1 MLVGIDSLEVA
12 RIASIIKTK
21 ENALKVFT
29 EYEWEYGNKTV
40 NKLARF
46 AGMFCAK
53 EAFLKCLKLGIG
65 NSVLLSDIE
74 VRHSSS
80 GAPELNLSENAKSV
94 MQKLGVGSAEISIT
108 HTKQTSTAI
117 CICF

>member
-1 MLVGIDSLEVA
+1 MLVGIDSLTIS
-12 RIASIIKTK
+12 RIENIIKTK
-21 ENALKVFT
+21 ESALKVFT

-40 NKLARF
+40 NKLARL

-65 NSVLLSDIE
+65 SSILLNEIE
-74 VRHSSS
+74 INHTSS
-80 GAPELNLSENAKSV
+80 GAPVLNLSENAKNV
-94 MQKLGVGSAEISIT
+94 MQSLGVNAAEISIT
-108 HTKQTSTAI
+108 HTKEVSTAI